1 MRFHPYAFKGRLI
14 LFSGLLVRIIRN
26 IRRIQE
32 LDMEIAR
39 PIEDVNR
46 LSAELEQLQG
56 RFVSVGKDLTKA
68 KEIGEKEKKGLG
80 RVGALKKEVDKRN
93 KKIEKSV
100 KNFYNTTKKEIGGF
114 KSIMVD
120 DETLLFKGILYLEHL
135 FSMIER
141 SRKITNEHK
150 KRLLEELRKEVKS
163 LEAKASFMELEAK
176 YLEKGGIS
184 TVAMSEMSGF
194 NSILLGSMVRR
205 RAIEVNALRA
215 RIKSL
220 ERTGNIDGIFSYFEK
235 EIMDIFEIGK
245 KTGVLMRRATL
256 NFRRIRSRL
265 KIKKLL
271 RYIDAAE
278 SIFKAVLYKVKRI
291 SNQLDIEI
299 RQRGIK
305 LDSMIEEEKI
315 KLEAESSKN
324 WKGLMQLRKDMAEFK
339 AAQNEFKKQK

>member
-1 MRFHPYAFKGRLI
+1 MRLHPYAFKGRLI

-32 LDMEIAR
+32 LDMAIAG
-39 PIEDVNR
+39 PIEEVNR
-46 LSAELEQLQG
+46 LSAELEQLQ
-56 RFVSVGKDLTKA
+56 RTFVSVGKDLTKA

-80 RVGALKKEVDKRN
+80 RANALKAEVNKRN
-93 KKIEKSV
+93 IKIEGSV
-100 KNFYNTTKKEIGGF
+100 KNFYKIIKKEIGGF
-114 KSIMVD
+114 KGIMVD

-163 LEAKASFMELEAK
+163 LETKASFMELESK

-194 NSILLGSMVRR
+194 NNALLGSMVRR
-205 RAIEVNALRA
+205 RAIEVHTLRA
-215 RIKSL
+215 RIKNL
-220 ERTGNIDGIFSYFEK
+220 ERTGDIGSIFYYFDK

-256 NFRRIRSRL
+256 NFRRARSRL
-265 KIKKLL
+265 KTKKLL

-278 SIFKAVLYKVKRI
+278 SIFKAALYKVKRI

-299 RQRGIK
+299 REKGIR
-305 LDSMIEEEKI
+305 LDSMIEEEKM
-315 KLEAESSKN
+315 KLEAELNKN
-324 WKGLMQLRKDMAEFK
+324 WKNLMQLRKDMAEFK
-339 AAQNEFKKQK
+339 AAQNDFKKQK